1 MPTYRL
7 DSQKPFNV
15 EQVQKLLQEYVPGE
29 LENHVYSAVESVAL
43 AKRMSSEL
51 REKIKEELYE
61 R

>member
-29 LENHVYSAVESVAL
+29 LENHVYSPTDSVTL

-51 REKIKEELYE
+51 RERIKEELYE